1 MTGAGCWSK
10 TRCTE
15 TGSSRFTITCLS
27 LAVSPRMTYKHL
39 RLTECKSELIMFPGR
54 VLSSFVPYLSEWYF
68 CSPSHPAQSHPSH
81 LEWWKHSEFYLL
93 NCFLIKSLLLVPTVA
108 AWAPQEVISHLPV
121 TEQGTIQQTSLN
133 PVPQTSMNLWI
144 KEHENEWESWPVAEN
159 FSPATSVLSGT
170 FQSTD
175 WTNESHI
182 FLKFLSDDII
192 PLIISIQ
199 WPVVPT
205 GWRLDSMAGIGSHP
219 RSGTCVIAL
228 PSFPEVV
235 LIL

>member
-10 TRCTE
+10 TQWRE
-15 TGSSRFTITCLS
+15 TGYSRFTITCLS
-27 LAVSPRMTYKHL
+27 LAVSPQMTCKHL
-39 RLTECKSELIMFPGR
+39 QLTECKSELIMVPER
-54 VLSSFVPYLSEWYF
+54 ILPSFVPYLSEWYF
-68 CSPSHPAQSHPSH
+68 CFPSHPAQSHPFH

-93 NCFLIKSLLLVPTVA
+93 KCFLIKSLLLVPTVA
-108 AWAPQEVISHLPV
+108 AWAPQEVISHPPV
-121 TEQGTIQQTSLN
+121 TRHGTIHQTSLN
-133 PVPQTSMNLWI
+133 PVQQTSMNLWI
-144 KEHENEWESWPVAEN
+144 KEHENEWETWPVAEK
-159 FSPATSVLSGT
+159 FSPATLVLFGT

-205 GWRLDSMAGIGSHP
+205 G
-219 RSGTCVIAL
+219 
-228 PSFPEVV
+228 
-235 LIL
+235 